1 MDALNL
7 FEDICS
13 LQCFQDSAIILFLNK
28 RDLFEQ
34 KITKKNIA
42 DYEPFKDYR
51 GPPGDYEAGVNYFVE
66 KFKAKN
72 KKFASRPIYHHITC
86 ATDTANVKVCFNL
99 CTNILLNDAL
109 NALSI

>member
-1 MDALNL
+1 MNL

-34 KITKKNIA
+34 KIKKKDIA
-42 DYEPFKDYR
+42 SCPAFKDFR
-51 GPPGDYEAGVNYFVE
+51 GPAKDYDAGVKYFVD
-66 KFKAKN
+66 KFKARN
-72 KKFASRPIYHHITC
+72 KKFKSREIYHHVTC

-99 CTNILLNDAL
+99 CTSIILSDAL
-109 NALSI
+109 NALGV